1 MIKKFNENY
10 IYQPKKKLNISEI
23 VDGISNANLAIL
35 SQAITLLESKR
46 KEDKALVYASLSKLP
61 PSDHKSFR
69 IGITGSPGVGKST
82 FIETFGKYIS
92 SLGISVAVL
101 TIDPSSKINGG
112 SILGDKTRME
122 ELSKD
127 SNVFIRP
134 SPSKGKLGGVGEQ
147 SYESIL
153 LCEKAGF
160 DVILIET
167 VGVGQNEISVSE
179 MVDFFLL
186 LKISGSG
193 DELQG
198 IKRGIIEMS
207 DLIAINKC
215 DGNNIENSE
224 KSKNEFQ
231 LALKLFPKKN
241 SEWIPKVL
249 TCSSTNGMGL
259 KEIWTNIEIY
269 TELTKKNNYFF
280 KNRIN
285 QNKFWLR
292 QIINESIQRNFYEN
306 FSVKKELKKQLK
318 KIEEC
323 KTSVFEASQAILASK

>member
-1 MIKKFNENY
+1 MEIKRNINY
-10 IYQPKKKLNISEI
+10 KDICEKLVNKDLTS
-23 VDGISNANLAIL
+23 L
-35 SQAITLLESKR
+35 SKAITLIESNNKNDR
-46 KEDKALVYASLSKLP
+46 LLANKILSELQNKNEKNTL
-61 PSDHKSFR
+61 R
-69 IGITGSPGVGKST
+69 IGVTGVPGAGKST
-82 FIETFGKYIS
+82 FIENFGS
-92 SLGISVAVL
+92 NLTDLGKKVAVL
-101 TIDPSSKINGG
+101 TIDPSSTISKG

-122 ELSKD
+122 KLSQNK
-127 SNVFIRP
+127 NVFIRP
-134 SPSKGKLGGVGEQ
+134 TAASNFQGGVAKNTR
-147 SYESIL
+147 ESIF
-153 LCEKAGF
+153 LCESAGY
-160 DVILIET
+160 DVIIVET

-186 LKISGSG
+186 LKIAGSG

-215 DGNNIENSE
+215 DGENIENSK

-249 TCSSTNGMGL
+249 TCSSVNGKGL
-259 KEIWTNIEIY
+259 EEIWKNIESY
-269 TELTKKNNYFF
+269 LELTKKNNYFF
-280 KNRIN
+280 ENRIN

-306 FSVKKELKKQLK
+306 SNVKKELHKQLK
-318 KIEEC
+318 KIEKC
-323 KTSVFEASQAILASK
+323 KTSVFEATQAILASQ

>member
-1 MIKKFNENY
+1 LEIKRNINY
-10 IYQPKKKLNISEI
+10 KEICKKLVNKDLTS
-23 VDGISNANLAIL
+23 L
-35 SQAITLLESKR
+35 SKAITLIESNNKNDR
-46 KEDKALVYASLSKLP
+46 LLANKILSELQNKNEKNTL
-61 PSDHKSFR
+61 R
-69 IGITGSPGVGKST
+69 IGVTGVPGAGKST
-82 FIETFGKYIS
+82 FIENFGS
-92 SLGISVAVL
+92 NLTDLGKKVAVL
-101 TIDPSSKINGG
+101 TIDPSSTISRG

-122 ELSKD
+122 KLSQNK
-127 SNVFIRP
+127 NVFIRP
-134 SPSKGKLGGVGEQ
+134 TAASNFQGGVAKNTR
-147 SYESIL
+147 ESIF
-153 LCEKAGF
+153 LCESAGY
-160 DVILIET
+160 DIIIVET

-186 LKISGSG
+186 LKIAGSG

-215 DGNNIENSE
+215 DGENIENSE

-249 TCSSTNGMGL
+249 TCSSVNGKGL
-259 KEIWTNIEIY
+259 EEIWKNIKSY
-269 TELTKKNNYFF
+269 QELTKKNNYFF
-280 KNRIN
+280 ENRIN

-306 FSVKKELKKQLK
+306 SIVKKELQKQLK
-318 KIEEC
+318 KLEKCE
-323 KTSVFEASQAILASK
+323 TSVFEATQAILASQ

>member
-1 MIKKFNENY
+1 MEIKRNINY
-10 IYQPKKKLNISEI
+10 KEICKKLVNKDLTS
-23 VDGISNANLAIL
+23 L
-35 SQAITLLESKR
+35 SKAITLIESNNKNDR
-46 KEDKALVYASLSKLP
+46 LLANKILSELQNKNEKNTL
-61 PSDHKSFR
+61 R
-69 IGITGSPGVGKST
+69 IGVTGVPGAGKST
-82 FIETFGKYIS
+82 FIENFGS
-92 SLGISVAVL
+92 NLTDLGKKVAVL
-101 TIDPSSKINGG
+101 TIDPSSTISRG

-122 ELSKD
+122 KLSQNK
-127 SNVFIRP
+127 NVFIRP
-134 SPSKGKLGGVGEQ
+134 TAASNFQGGVAKNTR
-147 SYESIL
+147 ESIF
-153 LCEKAGF
+153 LCESAGY
-160 DVILIET
+160 DVIIVET

-186 LKISGSG
+186 LKIAGSG

-215 DGNNIENSE
+215 DGENIENSE

-249 TCSSTNGMGL
+249 TCSSVNGKGL
-259 KEIWTNIEIY
+259 EEIWKNIKSY
-269 TELTKKNNYFF
+269 QELTKKNNYFF
-280 KNRIN
+280 ENRIN

-306 FSVKKELKKQLK
+306 STVKKELQKQLK
-318 KIEEC
+318 KLEKCE
-323 KTSVFEASQAILASK
+323 TSVFEATQAILASQ

>member
-1 MIKKFNENY
+1 MEIKRNINY
-10 IYQPKKKLNISEI
+10 KDICKKLVNKDLTS
-23 VDGISNANLAIL
+23 L
-35 SQAITLLESKR
+35 SKAITLIESNNKNDR
-46 KEDKALVYASLSKLP
+46 LLANKILSELQNKNEKNTL
-61 PSDHKSFR
+61 R
-69 IGITGSPGVGKST
+69 IGVTGVPGAGKST
-82 FIETFGKYIS
+82 FIENFGS
-92 SLGISVAVL
+92 NLTDLGKKVAVL
-101 TIDPSSKINGG
+101 TIDPSSTISKG

-122 ELSKD
+122 KLSQNK
-127 SNVFIRP
+127 NVFIRP
-134 SPSKGKLGGVGEQ
+134 TAASNFQGGVAKNTR
-147 SYESIL
+147 ESIF
-153 LCEKAGF
+153 LCESAGY
-160 DVILIET
+160 DVIIVET

-186 LKISGSG
+186 LKIAGSG

-215 DGNNIENSE
+215 DGENIENSE

-249 TCSSTNGMGL
+249 TCSSVNGKGL
-259 KEIWTNIEIY
+259 EEIWKNIKSY
-269 TELTKKNNYFF
+269 QELTKKNNYFF
-280 KNRIN
+280 ENRIN

-306 FSVKKELKKQLK
+306 STVKKELQKQLK
-318 KIEEC
+318 KLEKCE
-323 KTSVFEASQAILASK
+323 TSVFEATQAILASQ

>member
-1 MIKKFNENY
+1 MNIKRNIDTKDICN
-10 IYQPKKKLNISEI
+10 KLSRGNIT
-23 VDGISNANLAIL
+23 AL
-35 SQAITLLESKR
+35 SKAITLVESNNSNDR
-46 KEDKALVYASLSKLP
+46 KLADKILTKLKPKNNSL
-61 PSDHKSFR
+61 R
-69 IGITGSPGVGKST
+69 IGITGVPGAGKST
-82 FIETFGKYIS
+82 FIEAFGNYLTELNKKI
-92 SLGISVAVL
+92 AVL
-101 TIDPSSKINGG
+101 TIDPSSIVTKG
-112 SILGDKTRME
+112 SILGDKTRMSK
-122 ELSKD
+122 LSINK
-127 SNVFIRP
+127 NVFIRP
-134 SPSKGKLGGVGEQ
+134 TPTSNYHGGVARNTR
-147 SYESIL
+147 ESIF
-153 LCEKAGF
+153 LCESAGY
-160 DVILIET
+160 DIILIET

-215 DGNNIENSE
+215 DGQNIENSE

-249 TCSSTNGMGL
+249 TCSSINGKGIE
-259 KEIWTNIEIY
+259 EIWKNIESY
-269 TELTKKNNYFF
+269 AYLTKKNNYFSA
-280 KNRIN
+280 NRIN

-306 FSVKKELKKQLK
+306 STVKKELQKQLK
-318 KIEEC
+318 KIEKCE
-323 KTSVFEASQAILASK
+323 TSVFEATQAILASQ

>member
-1 MIKKFNENY
+1 MEIKRNINY
-10 IYQPKKKLNISEI
+10 KDICKKLVNKDLTS
-23 VDGISNANLAIL
+23 L
-35 SQAITLLESKR
+35 SKAITLIESNNKNDR
-46 KEDKALVYASLSKLP
+46 LLANKILSKLQN
-61 PSDHKSFR
+61 KNEKNTLR
-69 IGITGSPGVGKST
+69 IGVTGVPGAGKST
-82 FIETFGKYIS
+82 FIENFGS
-92 SLGISVAVL
+92 NLTDLGKKVAVL
-101 TIDPSSKINGG
+101 TIDPSSTISKG

-122 ELSKD
+122 KLSQNK
-127 SNVFIRP
+127 NVFIRP
-134 SPSKGKLGGVGEQ
+134 TAASNFQGGVAKNTR
-147 SYESIL
+147 ESIF
-153 LCEKAGF
+153 LCESAGY
-160 DVILIET
+160 DVIIVET

-186 LKISGSG
+186 LKIAGSG

-215 DGNNIENSE
+215 DGENIENSE

-249 TCSSTNGMGL
+249 TCSSVNGKGL
-259 KEIWTNIEIY
+259 EEIWKNIKSY
-269 TELTKKNNYFF
+269 QELTKKNNYFF
-280 KNRIN
+280 ENRIN

-306 FSVKKELKKQLK
+306 STVKKELQKQLK
-318 KIEEC
+318 KIEKCE
-323 KTSVFEASQAILASK
+323 TSVFEATQAILASQ

>member
-1 MIKKFNENY
+1 MEIKRNINY
-10 IYQPKKKLNISEI
+10 KDICKKLVNKDLTS
-23 VDGISNANLAIL
+23 L
-35 SQAITLLESKR
+35 SKAITLIESNNKNDR
-46 KEDKALVYASLSKLP
+46 LLANKILSELQNKNEKNTL
-61 PSDHKSFR
+61 R
-69 IGITGSPGVGKST
+69 IGVTGVPGAGKST
-82 FIETFGKYIS
+82 FIEIFGS
-92 SLGISVAVL
+92 NLTELGKKVAVL
-101 TIDPSSKINGG
+101 TIDPSSTISKG

-122 ELSKD
+122 KLSQNK
-127 SNVFIRP
+127 NVFIRP
-134 SPSKGKLGGVGEQ
+134 TAASNFQGGVAKNTR
-147 SYESIL
+147 ESIF
-153 LCEKAGF
+153 LCESAGY
-160 DVILIET
+160 DVIIVET

-186 LKISGSG
+186 LKIAGSG

-215 DGNNIENSE
+215 DGENIENSE

-249 TCSSTNGMGL
+249 TCSSVNGKGL
-259 KEIWTNIEIY
+259 EEIWKNIKSY
-269 TELTKKNNYFF
+269 QELTKKNNYFF
-280 KNRIN
+280 ENRIN

-306 FSVKKELKKQLK
+306 STVKKELQKQLK
-318 KIEEC
+318 KIEKCE
-323 KTSVFEASQAILASK
+323 TSVFEATQAILASQ

>member
-1 MIKKFNENY
+1 MEIKRNINY
-10 IYQPKKKLNISEI
+10 KDICKKLVNKDLTS
-23 VDGISNANLAIL
+23 L
-35 SQAITLLESKR
+35 SKAITLIESNNKNDR
-46 KEDKALVYASLSKLP
+46 LLANKILTELQNKNKKNTL
-61 PSDHKSFR
+61 R
-69 IGITGSPGVGKST
+69 IGVTGVPGAGKST
-82 FIETFGKYIS
+82 FIENFGS
-92 SLGISVAVL
+92 NLTDLGKKVAVL
-101 TIDPSSKINGG
+101 TIDPSSTISKG

-122 ELSKD
+122 KLSQNK
-127 SNVFIRP
+127 NVFIRP
-134 SPSKGKLGGVGEQ
+134 TAASNFQGGVAKNTR
-147 SYESIL
+147 ESIF
-153 LCEKAGF
+153 LCESAGY
-160 DVILIET
+160 DVIIVET

-186 LKISGSG
+186 LKIAGSG

-215 DGNNIENSE
+215 DGENIENSE

-249 TCSSTNGMGL
+249 TCSSVNGKGL
-259 KEIWTNIEIY
+259 EEIWKNIKSY
-269 TELTKKNNYFF
+269 QELTKKNNYFF
-280 KNRIN
+280 ENRIN

-306 FSVKKELKKQLK
+306 STVKKELQKQLK
-318 KIEEC
+318 KIEKCE
-323 KTSVFEASQAILASK
+323 TSVFEATQAILASQ